1 MINLVID
8 RIMKTAF
15 ASSDLSGKT
24 IGNWKVKDVIAN
36 NDITTQYSL
45 FYNVENDNGPAIMK
59 VLDTEKCYGDKEEG
73 ISRMELLSR
82 ETTAFHYETKV
93 AEACA
98 SRHMSNVIRYIES
111 GEVDLDGYAI
121 PMVAYIVYELSEGKI
136 GDFLKYSSKS
146 DFVVDLRM
154 LVEKLRSLHQVTK
167 GVKQLHTNFIAH
179 HNITPQS
186 VEVFDSNSTF
196 KLGALHTSHT
206 DQDELQSPESRKLY
220 NGDLTFAPPE
230 AFFAPNKRD
239 MGSYYQIDTYM
250 LGNLVVYYLTQ
261 LNMTTLLN
269 RHLPY
274 TLKEWAKGGADY
286 QAVLPDIINAFER
299 VLKNIK
305 SCICVEELQEPIMEI
320 ISCLCN
326 PDPEKRGY
334 PGTFMTATAN
344 ADLQRVLTKLD
355 ILYKRGER
363 LLAQYNHR

>member
-1 MINLVID
+1 
-8 RIMKTAF
+8 MKTAF

-45 FYNVENDNGPAIMK
+45 FYNVENDNCSAIMK
-59 VLDTEKCYGDKEEG
+59 VLDTEKCHRNKEEG
-73 ISRMELLSR
+73 ISLPELLSR
-82 ETTAFHYETKV
+82 ETTAFNYETKV

-111 GEVDLDGYAI
+111 GEVDLDGYTI
-121 PMVAYIVYELSEGKI
+121 PTVDYIVYELSEGKI
-136 GDFLKYSSKS
+136 GDFLKYSSKA
-146 DFVVDLRM
+146 DFVADLGM
-154 LVEKLRSLHQVTK
+154 LVDKLHSLHQVTK
-167 GVKQLHTNFIAH
+167 GVKQLHTNNIAH

-196 KLGALHTSHT
+196 KIGALHTSHT
-206 DQDELQSPESRKLY
+206 NQDELQSPESGKLY

-230 AFFAPNKRD
+230 AFFAPTKRD

-261 LNMTTLLN
+261 LNMTALLN
-269 RHLPY
+269 SNLPC

-286 QAVLPDIINAFER
+286 QAVLPEIINAFEKI
-299 VLKNIK
+299 LKNIK
-305 SCICVEELQEPIMEI
+305 SSICVEELQEPIMEI

-326 PDPEKRGY
+326 PDPGKRGY
-334 PGTFMTATAN
+334 PGNFNSSTAN
-344 ADLQRVLTKLD
+344 ADLQRVLTKLNL
-355 ILYKRGER
+355 LYKRAER
-363 LLAQYNHR
+363 LLAQYNCK